1 MTLSTLVKDK
11 ITTFHNLYLESNN
24 DNLISKEA
32 NEFFQTEVLPYL
44 HFYPIQDLFYKITLN
59 IREDG
64 VEFIDAP
71 AVSKYPLKLE
81 GDKEMDLLAYLLL
94 GQEVIEREKGYYLMS
109 RTI

>member
-1 MTLSTLVKDK
+1 MNLSTLVADK
-11 ITTFHNLYLESNN
+11 RTTFHHVSLVSNS
-24 DNLISKEA
+24 DSLISKEA
-32 NEFFQTEVLPYL
+32 NEFFQEEVLPYL
-44 HFYPIQDLFYKITLN
+44 RFYPLQDLFYKITLN

-71 AVSKYPLKLE
+71 AVSKYPLNLE